1 MLKKILSLL
10 IFPFVYSNE
19 NIPLGNQ
26 IDEHNCFLDGGYTWC
41 DSTQKCSRPWI
52 EPCPTLV
59 SNTYETLFCT
69 YSNIQKCNRLCD
81 TPICENNQCAM
92 RINNCCDYM
101 CEPRC
106 KTIRDTYGN
115 CISHGCSNW
124 FNGCNVCS
132 VVDNTIQS
140 CRQDNIC
147 YERKPGYCI
156 DDTSNSMNV
165 PWNCVTWFDGCNT
178 CYHINGALGGCTM
191 MMCFTRAEPYC
202 MTYTTEPLRLGDI
215 CYRFCEDGSQTSIS
229 RRNDCPKNTVCTQ
242 DNPNKIAFDTCSNN
256 ALRCIPSNAH

>member
-81 TPICENNQCAM
+81 TPICDNNQCAM

-115 CISHGCSNW
+115 CI
-124 FNGCNVCS
+124 F
-132 VVDNTIQS
+132 
-140 CRQDNIC
+140 
-147 YERKPGYCI
+147 
-156 DDTSNSMNV
+156 
-165 PWNCVTWFDGCNT
+165 
-178 CYHINGALGGCTM
+178 L
-191 MMCFTRAEPYC
+191 
-202 MTYTTEPLRLGDI
+202 L
-215 CYRFCEDGSQTSIS
+215 
-229 RRNDCPKNTVCTQ
+229 
-242 DNPNKIAFDTCSNN
+242 
-256 ALRCIPSNAH
+256 